1 MAKSNLNMNALNAA
15 VATPDTDVAMPTRQS
30 SSSLVSQIASL
41 DVGDSAS
48 KVTQVDSTM
57 SLGEYAQQG
66 VEMRERLRQS
76 VSSSL
81 RVAKGRT
88 GGEYEIEIADLMT
101 TKRVLYI
108 VAIVTRT
115 A

>member
-1 MAKSNLNMNALNAA
+1 MAKSNLDMNMLTAAL
-15 VATPDTDVAMPTRQS
+15 ATPDADVATPTRQS
-30 SSSLVSQIASL
+30 SSSLVSQIAAL

-48 KVTQVDSTM
+48 KVTLVDPAMTM
-57 SLGEYAQQG
+57 AEYAEQG
-66 VEMRERLRQS
+66 VEMRERVRQS

-88 GGEYEIEIADLMT
+88 GGEYEIEIADVLT

-108 VAIVTRT
+108 VAIITRT